1 MIIFKKIQF
10 YFALW
15 VAKFTALGLK
25 IVGRKGTS
33 LPGSLAIIL
42 CHDFFKYMDKP
53 KTIVGITGTN
63 GKTTTANLIADALI
77 KCGVDFVGN
86 REGSNTPTG
95 VASVM
100 IANGNWL
107 GKQKKQVAVFEIDER
122 SSLSVFPYVK
132 PNYLLVTNIFR
143 DSYRRNAHVEF
154 IFNILNDGI
163 PKETKLILNGDD
175 PLCSS
180 LGKECEKVCFSLLK
194 QDFEK
199 DALKNLVR
207 DGTFCPVCEKELTYD
222 FTRYHHIGKVHCDN
236 CGYTLPDSKYKGIK
250 VDAENKKLQLT
261 IGEKAYSCKLLDKN
275 PINVYNQLSAIAVLC
290 EMGIES
296 EKVLAA
302 FDNISIDETRFNI
315 TKVCGKTI
323 FSHLAKGQN
332 PVACSRVFENIKNF
346 PGEKT
351 IVLYLDDHFDA
362 KYSVENIA
370 WFYDTDFEFLKD
382 ESIKEILVGGVRHLD
397 VYLRLLL
404 AGVDESKIHHTH
416 ETGDVLAYADVEKSD
431 TFIICYD
438 VFTTSECNMAKA
450 KLTEMINA
458 KYGTEK
464 EESTDEN

>member
-25 IVGRKGTS
+25 IMGRKGTS

-53 KTIVGITGTN
+53 KTIIGITGTN
-63 GKTTTANLIADALI
+63 GKTTTSNLIADSLL
-77 KCGVDFVGN
+77 KCGIDFVGN

-132 PNYLLVTNIFR
+132 PNFLLITNIFR

-154 IFNILNDGI
+154 ICDILNSCI
-163 PKETKLILNGDD
+163 PSETKLILNGDD

-180 LGKECEKVCFSLLK
+180 LGKNSEKVFFSLNK
-194 QDFEK
+194 QDFEEN
-199 DALKNLVR
+199 ALKNLVR
-207 DGTFCPVCEKELTYD
+207 DGTFCPVCENELTYD
-222 FTRYHHIGKVHCDN
+222 FIRYHHIGKAHCEK
-236 CGYTLPDSKYKGIK
+236 CGFTLPEADYKGVK
-250 VDAENKKLQLT
+250 VDADEKKLHLE
-261 IGEKAYSCKLLDKN
+261 IRGKSYVSKLLDKN

-290 EMGIES
+290 EMGVAP
-296 EKVLAA
+296 EKAA
-302 FDNISIDETRFNI
+302 ECFGEINLDETRFQI
-315 TKVCGKTI
+315 TEINGKTI

-332 PVACSRVFENIKNF
+332 PVACSRVFENVKNF
-346 PGEKT
+346 KGKKCV
-351 IVLYLDDHFDA
+351 ILYLDDHFDA

-382 ESIKEILVGGVRHLD
+382 ESVTEILVGGARHLD
-397 VYLRLLL
+397 VYFRLLF
-404 AGVDESKIHHTH
+404 AGIDENKIKHTF
-416 ETGDVLAYADVEKSD
+416 ETGDVLAYADLNKSD

-438 VFTTSECNMAKA
+438 VFTTSECNMAKS
-450 KLTEMINA
+450 KLTEMIKA
-458 KYGTEK
+458 KYETEK
-464 EESTDEN
+464 EA